1 MTPIRLSLLLSPV
14 LLAVAVAGC
23 SVRTER
29 TVYEP
34 VPARTTVVVP
44 SSSTYYYPTATYYP
58 TSTYYYRQPYSTYY
72 TSY

>member
-1 MTPIRLSLLLSPV
+1 MSPIRLSLLLSPV

-34 VPARTTVVVP
+34 VPTRSTVVVP
-44 SSSTYYYPTATYYP
+44 SSGYYSYYPTT
-58 TSTYYYRQPYSTYY
+58 TYYYRQPYTTYY